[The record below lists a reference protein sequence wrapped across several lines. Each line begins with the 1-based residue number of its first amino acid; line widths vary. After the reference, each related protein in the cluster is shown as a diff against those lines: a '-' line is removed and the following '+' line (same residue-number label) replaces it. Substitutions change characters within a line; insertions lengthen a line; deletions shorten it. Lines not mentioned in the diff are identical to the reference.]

1 MSYTRKSRKYSSYRG
16 NIGTVAPNRI
26 HRRFDTLIP
35 HQKITTRPAYEV
47 DEKGR
52 MTVHKLYP
60 DPFMEMCNGEILS
73 YRID

>member
-1 MSYTRKSRKYSSYRG
+1 MALLLQIGFTDVLTHLYRIRKSLQ
-16 NIGTVAPNRI
+16 V
-26 HRRFDTLIP
+26 
-35 HQKITTRPAYEV
+35 PAYEI